1 MFCPKC
7 GNEIDDEAI
16 MCPKCGCA
24 LESVQTEKPK
34 KKQSVWSLV
43 GFGIGAVMVIYEI
56 ILAVKDGTMYDTLYG
71 TMYDKLLDNLVNMFN
86 APLLISIFM
95 TAYFGK
101 TAFER

>member
-24 LESVQTEKPK
+24 LESAQTEKPK

-56 ILAVKDGTMYDTLYG
+56 ILAVKGETMIDTSDTPLEYL
-71 TMYDKLLDNLVNMFN
+71 TNIFN
-86 APLLISIFM
+86 APLLISVFM
-95 TAYFGK
+95 TTYFGK
-101 TAFER
+101 AAFER